1 MRPAWRRRWPFVG
14 QGEGASATLLRL
26 AEFQLSAQ
34 LQSSAQYDAKGSALL
49 AFTGVAIGAVLA
61 GRGLIGPLWWIPLAT
76 LIASAVLAILAVEN
90 RRYDLGPDPLDFY
103 RRAAGEGLSDA
114 EVNAS
119 LVLALDRAL
128 RTNDRRLRWK
138 VRLFFAAL
146 VGVVMSAVLV
156 AIVGIAR

>member
-1 MRPAWRRRWPFVG
+1 MRPAWRRRWPFFPH
-14 QGEGASATLLRL
+14 GESASSTLLRL
-26 AEFQLSAQ
+26 AEFQLSAE
-34 LQSSAQYDAKGSALL
+34 LQSSAQYDAKASALL

-61 GRGLIGPLWWIPLAT
+61 GRAVIGSLWWIPLVT
-76 LIASAVLAILAVEN
+76 LAVSALLAVLAVEN

-103 RRAAGEGLSDA
+103 ERAAEEGLSDA

-128 RTNDRRLRWK
+128 RINDRRLRWK

-146 VGVVMSAVLV
+146 VGVVCSAVLV
-156 AIVGIAR
+156 AIVGVAR